1 MKECEVLCNVQ
12 TEVSKEQR
20 VIRIEICTSGVDTLL
35 LRSNEKYERIK
46 QT

>member
-12 TEVSKEQR
+12 MEVSKEQ
-20 VIRIEICTSGVDTLL
+20 VSLL
-35 LRSNEKYERIK
+35 GWNEKYERIK